1 MFERLRESCREDW
14 DRYIQHDFVRQLGE
28 GTLPKE
34 CFQHYL
40 KQDYIFLIH
49 FARAYALAVYK
60 SGRLEDMR
68 QAKDSLAAILD
79 NEVSLHLDYCRDW
92 GISEDD
98 LMSLPEATP
107 NMAYTRYVLERGN
120 AGSLLDL
127 HIALAPCVVG
137 YAEAATWL
145 LQQPWTKRD
154 GNPYGPW
161 IASYASEDYQAMARS
176 QIELLARLAEREATE
191 ARFPDLAKTFAEAT
205 RLEIGFWDMGLK
217 LLD

>member
-1 MFERLRESCREDW
+1 MPVFERLRESCREDW
-14 DRYIQHDFVRQLGE
+14 DRYIRHDFVRQLGE

-60 SGRLEDMR
+60 SDRLEDMR
-68 QAKDSLAAILD
+68 RAKDSLAAILD
-79 NEVSLHLDYCRDW
+79 SEVSLHLDYCRDW

-98 LMSLPEATP
+98 LMALPEATP

-154 GNPYGPW
+154 GNPDGPW
-161 IASYASEDYQAMARS
+161 IDSYASEEYQAVARG
-176 QIELLARLAEREATE
+176 
-191 ARFPDLAKTFAEAT
+191 
-205 RLEIGFWDMGLK
+205 EIPLQSHHR
-217 LLD
+217 